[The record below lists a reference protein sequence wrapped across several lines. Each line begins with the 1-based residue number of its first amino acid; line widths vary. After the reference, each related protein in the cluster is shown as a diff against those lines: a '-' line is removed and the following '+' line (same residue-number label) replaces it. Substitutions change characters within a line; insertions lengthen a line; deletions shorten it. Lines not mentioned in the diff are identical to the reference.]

1 MEKNNLEKYLSD
13 QAQDMETMPR
23 KLVWEALSKQLDGVA
38 QQQDVANNPKA
49 KKVAHK
55 APLRKWAL
63 AAMVAGLLLSPFVW
77 NLRTTPADT
86 VNERSRT
93 TPAAIVNTHSTTPT
107 IGVTGATN
115 KAPSLVVSNSAQQL
129 ILEQGIDHSTA
140 TKVVA
145 KKTLSTSSADL
156 RLAQEQTLSS
166 VLPNMHDPSDV
177 EEGLAVVLSPEME
190 EYAPF
195 KKSDLDNEITV
206 LLAHAIT
213 EMHKNP
219 QEAIALSKGL
229 MAQDSA
235 YLAVANELLFEVEK
249 DLNTTFRAKVIQEL
263 KLNVIKLSQSMA
275 QTPNN

>member
-38 QQQDVANNPKA
+38 QQQDVVNNPKA

-55 APLRKWAL
+55 APLRKWTL

-77 NLRTTPADT
+77 NLRTTLTDT

-107 IGVTGATN
+107 IGVTGATI

>member
-38 QQQDVANNPKA
+38 QQQDVVNNPKA

-77 NLRTTPADT
+77 NLRTTLTDT

-107 IGVTGATN
+107 IGVTGATI

-177 EEGLAVVLSPEME
+177 EEGLAVVLPPEME

>member
-1 MEKNNLEKYLSD
+1 
-13 QAQDMETMPR
+13 
-23 KLVWEALSKQLDGVA
+23 
-38 QQQDVANNPKA
+38 
-49 KKVAHK
+49 
-55 APLRKWAL
+55 
-63 AAMVAGLLLSPFVW
+63 
-77 NLRTTPADT
+77 
-86 VNERSRT
+86 
-93 TPAAIVNTHSTTPT
+93 
-107 IGVTGATN
+107 
-115 KAPSLVVSNSAQQL
+115 
-129 ILEQGIDHSTA
+129 
-140 TKVVA
+140 VA

-195 KKSDLDNEITV
+195 KKSHLDNEITV
-206 LLAHAIT
+206 LLAQAIT

-275 QTPNN
+275 QTPQ

>member
-38 QQQDVANNPKA
+38 QQQDVVNNPKA

-77 NLRTTPADT
+77 NLRTTPTDT

-107 IGVTGATN
+107 IGVKGATI

-177 EEGLAVVLSPEME
+177 EESLAVVLPLEIE

-275 QTPNN
+275 QTPQ

>member
-1 MEKNNLEKYLSD
+1 MKKNNLEKYLSD

-38 QQQDVANNPKA
+38 QQQDVVNNPKA

-77 NLRTTPADT
+77 NLRTTPTDT

-107 IGVTGATN
+107 IGVTGATI

-177 EEGLAVVLSPEME
+177 EEGLAVVLSPEMD

-195 KKSDLDNEITV
+195 KNIHFGGTV
-206 LLAHAIT
+206 SPFSNLIRYFSFSAEQVIIAPFSPNCFFANSFRLSSHG
-213 EMHKNP
+213 
-219 QEAIALSKGL
+219 ALSSSFKGFP
-229 MAQDSA
+229 AFIFA
-235 YLAVANELLFEVEK
+235 
-249 DLNTTFRAKVIQEL
+249 TF
-263 KLNVIKLSQSMA
+263 S
-275 QTPNN
+275 TG

>member
-1 MEKNNLEKYLSD
+1 
-13 QAQDMETMPR
+13 METMPR
-23 KLVWEALSKQLDGVA
+23 KLVWEALSKQLDGVT

-49 KKVAHK
+49 KKMAHK

-77 NLRTTPADT
+77 NLRTTPTDT

-107 IGVTGATN
+107 IGVTGATI

-129 ILEQGIDHSTA
+129 VLEQGIDHSTA

-177 EEGLAVVLSPEME
+177 EDGLAVVLPPEME

-275 QTPNN
+275 QTPQ

>member
-23 KLVWEALSKQLDGVA
+23 KLVWEALSKQLDEVA
-38 QQQDVANNPKA
+38 QQQDVVNNPKA

-77 NLRTTPADT
+77 NLRK
-86 VNERSRT
+86 

-107 IGVTGATN
+107 IGVTGVTN

-195 KKSDLDNEITV
+195 KKSHLDNEITV
-206 LLAHAIT
+206 LLAQAIT

>member
-38 QQQDVANNPKA
+38 QQQDVVNNPKA

-63 AAMVAGLLLSPFVW
+63 AAMVAGLQLSPFVW
-77 NLRTTPADT
+77 NLRTTPTDT

-107 IGVTGATN
+107 IGVTGATI

-145 KKTLSTSSADL
+145 KKTFSTSSADL

-195 KKSDLDNEITV
+195 KKSHLDNEITV
-206 LLAHAIT
+206 LLAQAIT